1 MLYYILGGVLIYSMI
16 KLLVILLCVILV
28 FSPLFINGYNSIGLR
43 VFVLAHLTY
52 YNPELLGEN
61 CYIDSNGICISKL
74 ANGESWEDFIDSES
88 VLACPIE
95 YEFGTVFIIGSK
107 PYICKDRGE
116 LVITREDGSI
126 NLDIL
131 SRSVYDGL
139 VEVEVR

>member
-1 MLYYILGGVLIYSMI
+1 MI
-16 KLLVILLCVILV
+16 LVILLCIILV
-28 FSPLFINGYNSIGLR
+28 FSPLLVNGYNSIG

-52 YNPELLGEN
+52 YNPELLGDN
-61 CYIDSNGICISKL
+61 CYIDSNGICIS
-74 ANGESWEDFIDSES
+74 NGESWEDFIDSDS

-95 YEFGTVFIIGSK
+95 YEFGTVFIINSK

-131 SRSVYDGL
+131 SRNVYDGII
-139 VEVEVR
+139 EVEVR